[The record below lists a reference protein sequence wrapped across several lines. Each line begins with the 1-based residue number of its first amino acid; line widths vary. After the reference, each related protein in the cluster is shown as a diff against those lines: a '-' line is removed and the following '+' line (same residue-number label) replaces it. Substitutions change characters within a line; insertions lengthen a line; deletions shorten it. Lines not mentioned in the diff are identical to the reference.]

1 MAKKEANFDLYI
13 HDLLVEAGIQA
24 DTQGS
29 NIVPINDALKTASKH
44 QTGKAGFPEYT
55 AVVDDFVLVMED
67 KADRANLCLKDADGT
82 ISTTVQATTDY
93 AVNGALYYAQHI
105 LQKTTY
111 KKVFA
116 FGNAGDSKHHTL
128 QPLFVDKNGY
138 KWLPEVQTFEN
149 FSAAHIVEYYKQIV
163 LEETPPEDIELADIL
178 KKAKELHEFL
188 RNYGGLGEDEK
199 PLVVSAI
206 LLALREKEYGFNL
219 NQLMGDTLESNTDGA
234 ILYQYLEKNLQRAKV
249 APEVKKTACFEPIHT
264 DKG

>member
-1 MAKKEANFDLYI
+1 MEESGRKGGYSDHEPACILRKKRKQKA
-13 HDLLVEAGIQA
+13 
-24 DTQGS
+24 
-29 NIVPINDALKTASKH
+29 
-44 QTGKAGFPEYT
+44 GKAGFPEYT
-55 AVVDDFVLVMED
+55 AVVGDFVLVMED

-82 ISTTVQATTDY
+82 ISMTVQATTDY
-93 AVNGALYYAQHI
+93 AVNGALHYAQHI

-206 LLALREKEYGFNL
+206 LLALREKEYGFDL
-219 NQLMGDTLESNTDGA
+219 NQLTGDTLESNTDGA

-249 APEVKKTACFEPIHT
+249 APEVKNSVF
-264 DKG
+264 